1 MLNTAK
7 SQGLTSELAAMERIR
22 QTELAIKR
30 TEEMVAA
37 NIMARSKIR
46 TAVEAAARLAN
57 RRG

>member
-1 MLNTAK
+1 MNTAK